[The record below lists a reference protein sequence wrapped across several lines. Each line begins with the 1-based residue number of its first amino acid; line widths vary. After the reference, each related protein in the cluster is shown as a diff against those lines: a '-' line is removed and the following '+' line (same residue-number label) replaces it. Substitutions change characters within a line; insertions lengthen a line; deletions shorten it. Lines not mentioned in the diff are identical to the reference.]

1 MNNRI
6 PPPIVALICG
16 LSLYFSRPA
25 FPTIQSGWSD
35 PIALCLLILGIS
47 ILVAAVLSFKKQDTT
62 VNPLQPEKASSL
74 VITGLFKYS
83 RNPMYLGMLLLLL
96 SLTAKFNV
104 IGGLLITLGFLL
116 FMTKF
121 QIIPE
126 ECALESK
133 FGEKFTQ
140 YTRQTR
146 RWL

>member
-1 MNNRI
+1 MNNKI

-16 LSLYFSRPA
+16 LSIYFSQPA
-25 FPTIQSGWSD
+25 FPTFQGSWSG
-35 PIALCLLILGIS
+35 PTALGLLILGIS
-47 ILVAAVLSFKKQDTT
+47 VLVAAVLSFKKQDTT

-74 VITGLFKYS
+74 VITGLFNYS

-96 SLTAKFNV
+96 SVTVEFNV

-126 ECALESK
+126 ERALEKK
-133 FGEKFTQ
+133 FGADYMRYKTE
-140 YTRQTR
+140 TR

>member
-1 MNNRI
+1 MNNKI

-16 LSLYFSRPA
+16 LSIYFSKLA
-25 FPTIQSGWSD
+25 FPTIQGSWSG
-35 PIALCLLILGIS
+35 PAALVLLTLGIGF
-47 ILVAAVLSFKKQDTT
+47 LVSAVLSFKRQRTT

-96 SLTAKFNV
+96 AVTAKFNV
-104 IGGLLITLGFLL
+104 IGGLLITLGFLV

-126 ECALESK
+126 ERALESK

-140 YTRQTR
+140 YKGQTR

>member
-1 MNNRI
+1 
-6 PPPIVALICG
+6 
-16 LSLYFSRPA
+16 
-25 FPTIQSGWSD
+25 
-35 PIALCLLILGIS
+35 
-47 ILVAAVLSFKKQDTT
+47 LSFKKQDTT

-126 ECALESK
+126 ERALESK
-133 FGEKFTQ
+133 FGEKFAQ
-140 YTRQTR
+140 YKGQTR

>member
-25 FPTIQSGWSD
+25 FPTIQGGWSD

-47 ILVAAVLSFKKQDTT
+47 VLVSAVLSFKKQDTT

-104 IGGLLITLGFLL
+104 IGGLLITLCFLL

-126 ECALESK
+126 ERALESK
-133 FGEKFTQ
+133 FGEKFSQ
-140 YTRQTR
+140 YKRQTR